1 MCCCCDCPEF
11 NHYDEVKAQQNF
23 DEENMLQKQCSVD
36 VLKNLTV
43 NTVPTCTETNL
54 QLPPGLTLRKIKI
67 NVEPNHE
74 DKDENFYNII
84 REETGKNL
92 VSIQSSD
99 EKDMLQK
106 QCSVE
111 VIKNF
116 TVNAVPIYPE
126 IKLCPE
132 IKLELTS
139 NKSRFQK
146 IKINFEPNHED
157 KDKNIYK
164 IIREETD
171 KKLVFTQTL

>member
-1 MCCCCDCPEF
+1 MKIIFTIIFFISFSTFGLDKDRNEMFEDELKQRLMQKKEALEQLKKYQSKNLEGSCWDYAKCIWVSAKQILCCCCDCPEF

-74 DKDENFYNII
+74 DKDENFYKII

-92 VSIQSSD
+92 V
-99 EKDMLQK
+99 
-106 QCSVE
+106 
-111 VIKNF
+111 
-116 TVNAVPIYPE
+116 
-126 IKLCPE
+126 
-132 IKLELTS
+132 
-139 NKSRFQK
+139 
-146 IKINFEPNHED
+146 
-157 KDKNIYK
+157 
-164 IIREETD
+164 
-171 KKLVFTQTL
+171 FTQTL